1 MQAADRLRP
10 AAALAATLAA
20 GLGLGTALASE
31 RWGGLVPCALCLVE
45 RWPYQFA
52 IAFGALALL
61 LPRLPAR
68 VMLTLFALSMLTAA
82 GLGALHVG
90 VEWKFWPSPLPE
102 CAAPHFTPGNIAQRL
117 AEMPAKPSKPCDEPV
132 YLIPFLPV
140 SMAMMNMLYALALA
154 VGMTIYLLKSRERR
168 A

>member
-1 MQAADRLRP
+1 MQAVDRLRP
-10 AAALAATLAA
+10 AVALAATLAA
-20 GLGLGTALASE
+20 GFGLGTALASE
-31 RWGGLVPCALCLVE
+31 RWGGLVPCALCLLE
-45 RWPYQFA
+45 RWPYRFA

-68 VMLTLFALSMLTAA
+68 VMLALFALSMLTAA

-102 CAAPHFTPGNIAQRL
+102 CAAPHFTAGSISQRL
-117 AEMPAKPSKPCDEPV
+117 AEMPLKPSKPCDEPV
-132 YLIPFLPV
+132 YLIPFLPI
-140 SMAMMNMLYALALA
+140 SMATMNMLYALVLA
-154 VGMTIYLLKSRERR
+154 AGMTIYLVRSRERH